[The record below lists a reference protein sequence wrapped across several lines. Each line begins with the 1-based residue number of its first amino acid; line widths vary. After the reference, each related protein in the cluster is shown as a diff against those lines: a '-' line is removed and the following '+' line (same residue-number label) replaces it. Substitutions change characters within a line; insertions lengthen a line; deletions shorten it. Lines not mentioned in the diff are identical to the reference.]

1 MANIIETAN
10 TAYEDRYI
18 NNFRDKANDLIQN
31 LK

>member
-10 TAYEDRYI
+10 TAYEE
-18 NNFRDKANDLIQN
+18 RDKSNDFIQN